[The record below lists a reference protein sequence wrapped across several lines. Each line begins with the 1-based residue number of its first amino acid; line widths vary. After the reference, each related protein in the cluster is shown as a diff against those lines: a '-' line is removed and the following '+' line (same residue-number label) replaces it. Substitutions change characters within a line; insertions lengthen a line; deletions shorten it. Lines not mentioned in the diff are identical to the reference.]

1 MAEAKLIRYLQTFS
15 EAEAAAFPAFL
26 AADYFGASAPL
37 RRLLT
42 YLLQLYPDWEELL
55 RTKERLFAQSFP
67 GEPYEDKR
75 LRYLFTDA
83 CRFVE
88 LFWNVNA
95 YEANSG
101 QQELDLL
108 REFSERGL
116 NKLYESQLRRMK
128 KAQEQRP
135 YTQAKD
141 YYTDYQMQAL
151 AEEHFERQ
159 RLRRFDRNIEQAADT
174 LDRFYFFQQLTYA
187 CGMLERQ
194 NILEGTYNLPFTAAW
209 LEHLRGRAF
218 FGDPQIE
225 LFHAILQMQRHDD
238 EEYFRQLIQQLRRV
252 QLIASPEV
260 LRSAYLAAINYCA
273 RHIRKGKQSYVE
285 AALDL
290 YREGLENQVLLNKG
304 QLSPWTFNN
313 VIKLA
318 LRLKRYD
325 WIPEFMRSFEEL
337 LPDKFRADAVAF
349 NQAELYYYTQ
359 RLPEAQEALLQVSYT
374 DLNYYLGARVLLA
387 KIYFEQD
394 DMEPLLSLLAAF
406 MMFLKRNRKL
416 SQNLRKTYLNFCE
429 LLFQITKRRP
439 KKAESLRQRIRQTQ
453 PLTDRQWLLDNLEAS
468 L

>member
-15 EAEAAAFPAFL
+15 EAEATAFPAFL